1 MQGLSVPPLGL
12 TGLMGDSRKILGTEI
27 ETEAE
32 RSRRRQVRRERE
44 RKEERVSVE
53 FRWFFGVPMAQE
65 EELWMEGVFRVG
77 GGRARQ
83 AGLRIES
90 DTLLFTHHR
99 AMARKHHPSNIL
111 CTELVYFTSCES
123 SEGLFRRP
131 QVGYC

>member
-1 MQGLSVPPLGL
+1 
-12 TGLMGDSRKILGTEI
+12 
-27 ETEAE
+27 
-32 RSRRRQVRRERE
+32 
-44 RKEERVSVE
+44 
-53 FRWFFGVPMAQE
+53 MAQE
-65 EELWMEGVFRVG
+65 EELWVEGVFRVG

-90 DTLLFTHHR
+90 DTLLFTHHW